1 MLVVGLPSDGLNRP
15 DFAGDPDGWN
25 QWRPRHCAAPTEGL
39 SPSIQADAVGSYPL
53 SERCGIE
60 ILALWQVS
68 VPARMA
74 LALKQTLYLSVKLS
88 GSNSAGR
95 VSASQARPWAH
106 LSPSPVPPPSAH
118 RSAGPLQFSAPGYI
132 KRWAI
137 VGQIHDLPIRL
148 VPRRGWCSCWP
159 HGRPVG
165 PAARPD
171 RRFATGHCRPT
182 STRTLSSARTDVGW
196 SVTTTWARG

>member
-1 MLVVGLPSDGLNRP
+1 MVPTAHRASSTPGRFPVPGGATASPPCSTPPPRGPPDRTGLWQP
-15 DFAGDPDGWN
+15 AAM
-25 QWRPRHCAAPTEGL
+25 RPRLVSRRLAHLRAPVVDSRRTGFG
-39 SPSIQADAVGSYPL
+39 PSLP
-53 SERCGIE
+53 
-60 ILALWQVS
+60 
-68 VPARMA
+68 
-74 LALKQTLYLSVKLS
+74 S

-106 LSPSPVPPPSAH
+106 LSPSPAPPPSAH
-118 RSAGPLQFSAPGYI
+118 RSAGPAQFSAPGYI